1 MPPKVL
7 FTKEEI
13 TDAAVRVV
21 RKKGSSALT
30 ARSLAAEL
38 GCSVKPIFGAFKNMD
53 EVRSEVIKAS
63 EKIYRDRLAQAEKD
77 GKNPPYKSAGLAYIK
92 FAKEEKELFKLLF
105 MRSRSEEDDIEPEE
119 TAGLLSLIR
128 KSTGLDEKEAF
139 LFHLETWVFV
149 HGFATMI
156 ATEYLEWD
164 DDFLSRALSDC
175 YFGLKTRL
183 GDTKKDG
190 NIPENR

>member
-105 MRSRSEEDDIEPEE
+105 MRSRSDLFSARSRFSKATFSSPCS
-119 TAGLLSLIR
+119 TVTP
-128 KSTGLDEKEAF
+128 KSSPQACRNLKSWAF
-139 LFHLETWVFV
+139 RSVC
-149 HGFATMI
+149 
-156 ATEYLEWD
+156 
-164 DDFLSRALSDC
+164 R
-175 YFGLKTRL
+175 RL
-183 GDTKKDG
+183 WTTQ
-190 NIPENR
+190 